1 MRLIFMGTPEA
12 AVPTLE
18 KLLDHGHD
26 VLAVFT
32 QPDKPVGRHQQLA
45 PSPVKVQAEHRGLPV
60 YQPEKIKTNE
70 EVRQIFHALAPEA
83 VVVVA
88 YGKIL
93 PPWMLAIPPRGCI
106 NVHFSLLP
114 KYRGAAPVTW
124 AIVRGETETG
134 VTTMLMDE
142 GMDTG
147 PILLQRSCPIGADE
161 TTPELTERLARMGAD
176 LLIETLEGLQQGR
189 LTPIPQDDSRAT
201 YAPLL
206 KREDGRIVWT
216 LTAEEIRN
224 CVRGFQP
231 WPGAWTTLR
240 GARVVLWRAEAEAP
254 LPTEQRALAPGTI
267 CDIRKD
273 AFAVA
278 CGGNSRLLITELQLE
293 GRKRLPA
300 REFLKG
306 ARLEVGIRL
315 E

>member
-18 KLLDHGHD
+18 KLLQQGHE
-26 VLAVFT
+26 VLAVVT
-32 QPDKPVGRHQQLA
+32 QPDKPVGRQQRLT
-45 PSPVKVQAEHRGLPV
+45 PPPVKVRAEQSGLPV

-70 EVRQIFHALAPEA
+70 EVRQIFQTLAPEA

-93 PPWMLAIPPRGCI
+93 PPWLLAIPPRGCI

-114 KYRGAAPVTW
+114 KYRGAAPVNW

-161 TTPELTERLARMGAD
+161 TAPEVTERLAQMGAD
-176 LLIETLEGLQQGR
+176 VLIETLDGLQHGR
-189 LTPIPQDDSRAT
+189 LTPIPQDDAQAT
-201 YAPLL
+201 YAPRLQ
-206 KREDGRIVWT
+206 REDGRIVWT

-224 CVRGFQP
+224 RVRGFQP

-240 GARVVLWRAEAEAP
+240 GARVILWRAEAEATLSP
-254 LPTEQRALAPGTI
+254 SEHDLPPGTI
-267 CDIRKD
+267 SDIRKD
-273 AFAVA
+273 AFAVV
-278 CGGNSRLLITELQLE
+278 CGGNSRLIVRELQLE

-306 ARLEVGIRL
+306 ARLEVGLRL

>member
-1 MRLIFMGTPEA
+1 MRVIFMGTPPA

-18 KLLDHGHD
+18 KLLEHGHD

-32 QPDKPVGRHQQLA
+32 QPDKPIGRHRQLT
-45 PSPVKVQAEHRGLPV
+45 PPPVKVLAQQKGIPV

-70 EVRQIFHALAPEA
+70 DVRQTFHHLAPDA

-93 PPWMLAIPPRGCI
+93 PPWMLALPRYGCI

-114 KYRGAAPVTW
+114 KYRGPAPVAW

-142 GMDTG
+142 GLDTG
-147 PILLQRSCPIGADE
+147 PILLKRSCPIGANE
-161 TTPELTERLARMGAD
+161 TAPEVTERLAHQGAD
-176 LLIETLEGLQQGR
+176 LLIETLEGLRQQS
-189 LTPIPQDDSRAT
+189 LTPIPQDDSQAS

-206 KREDGRIVWT
+206 TREHGCIAWT
-216 LTAEEIRN
+216 LTARDIRN
-224 CVRGFQP
+224 RIRGFQP
-231 WPGAWTTLR
+231 WPGAWTTLG
-240 GARVVLWRAEAEAP
+240 GARLILWRAEAEAA
-254 LPTEQRALAPGTI
+254 LSDSERDLAPGTI
-267 CDIRKD
+267 SDVRKD
-273 AFAVA
+273 AFAVV
-278 CGGNSRLLITELQLE
+278 CGGASRLIVTELQLE

-306 ARLEVGIRL
+306 TRLDVGTRL
-315 E
+315 G